1 MTTIDTKTI
10 RIFDTT
16 LRDGEQTPGASMTLD
31 DKIEIARQLSRLG
44 VDTIEA
50 GFAASSEGEKKVIK
64 EIMNAGLKSE
74 VCSLSRCIKTD
85 IDAALETNAD
95 LVHVFIST
103 SEVQMKYALGMTQE
117 QVLKAAAESVEY
129 VKKHGAK
136 CEFSPM
142 DATRSDLG
150 FLKQVC
156 QTAQEAGMDRLNVP
170 DTVGIMTPRSMGK
183 LIEEIR
189 SVITVP
195 ISVHCHDDFG
205 MAVANSFQFYFSS
218 I

>member
-74 VCSLSRCIKTD
+74 VCSLSRCI
-85 IDAALETNAD
+85 N
-95 LVHVFIST
+95 
-103 SEVQMKYALGMTQE
+103 
-117 QVLKAAAESVEY
+117 
-129 VKKHGAK
+129 
-136 CEFSPM
+136 
-142 DATRSDLG
+142 
-150 FLKQVC
+150 
-156 QTAQEAGMDRLNVP
+156 
-170 DTVGIMTPRSMGK
+170 
-183 LIEEIR
+183 
-189 SVITVP
+189 
-195 ISVHCHDDFG
+195 
-205 MAVANSFQFYFSS
+205 
-218 I
+218 